1 MGPLRR
7 CAVLLVFLVPAV
19 ACGSPDAG
27 PDTTLSAA
35 GGAAGAEPA
44 PTVTASTPPTTV
56 VPVTAAPTTT
66 ARAPVTT
73 GPATTAAT
81 RARPSTPPPPPPAP
95 PPTVLS
101 VDPATLLAETT
112 SVTRGGTTALLKAVR
127 EQYLGE
133 KVYVWVE
140 ATAAERIVSIQIDF
154 GDGYVTTNP
163 QPIPW
168 TLITTGSMSASTQ
181 RAHVYPA
188 AGRYRITVTLT
199 VVPGLA
205 TPSIPPS
212 SPTELQW
219 FPSGPEHAV
228 TVTADFRQRPD
239 AAPFEFPRVPGV
251 TSE

>member
-1 MGPLRR
+1 MGRLRR
-7 CAVLLVFLVPAV
+7 FAAPLVLLLAV
-19 ACGSPDAG
+19 ACGNPDAG

-35 GGAAGAEPA
+35 GGLAGAEPA
-44 PTVTASTPPTTV
+44 PTVTSATAPTTV

-66 ARAPVTT
+66 ARPPVTT
-73 GPATTAAT
+73 GPTTTAA
-81 RARPSTPPPPPPAP
+81 ARPRPTTPPPPTTASPGP
-95 PPTVLS
+95 VLS
-101 VDPATLLAETT
+101 ADPATLLAETT
-112 SVTRGGTTALLKAVR
+112 SVTQGGTTAFVKAVR

-168 TLITTGSMSASTQ
+168 TLITTGAMSASAQ
-181 RAHVYPA
+181 RSHVYPA
-188 AGRYRITVTLT
+188 AGHYRITVTLT
-199 VVPGLA
+199 LVPGLA
-205 TPSIPPS
+205 TASIPPS

-219 FPSGPEHAV
+219 FSSGPEHAV

-239 AAPFEFPRVPGV
+239 PAPFTFPRVPGV

>member
-7 CAVLLVFLVPAV
+7 CAVPLVLLLAV

-35 GGAAGAEPA
+35 GGTAGAEPA
-44 PTVTASTPPTTV
+44 PAVTSSTPPTTV
-56 VPVTAAPTTT
+56 APVTAAPPTT

-81 RARPSTPPPPPPAP
+81 RPRPTTPPPPPPAP

-101 VDPATLLAETT
+101 VDPATVLPVTT
-112 SVTRGGTTALLKAVR
+112 NVTQGGTTAFVKAVR

-133 KVYVWVE
+133 KVYVSVE

-168 TLITTGSMSASTQ
+168 TLMTTGAMSASAQ
-181 RAHVYPA
+181 RTHVYPA

-219 FPSGPEHAV
+219 FPSGPEHPV
-228 TVTADFRQRPD
+228 TVTADFLQRPD
-239 AAPFEFPRVPGV
+239 PAPFQFPRVPGV